1 MSRNNSAKTAEP
13 KIKELATR
21 FPAAFV
27 FDKWEPHRPLACGI
41 FEQLRDACPDMGRRS
56 LKMALF
62 FYTGRLRYR
71 EALVEQALRIDI
83 DGHPVGVVSHE
94 EAQHAAQR
102 VAAEKARR
110 ASQPAGIGALKAAA
124 TMRKK
129 DNGKNPGSTV
139 ESAMNMPAAPR
150 RKNGSKK

>member
-1 MSRNNSAKTAEP
+1 MSRNNSAKVAEP

-41 FEQLRDACPDMGRRS
+41 FEPLRDACPDMGRRS

-71 EALVEQALRIDI
+71 EALVENASRIDI

-94 EAQHAAQR
+94 ESVHAKER
-102 VAAEKARR
+102 VAAELARR
-110 ASQPAGIGALKAAA
+110 NSQPASISGLKAQQ
-124 TMRKK
+124 
-129 DNGKNPGSTV
+129 
-139 ESAMNMPAAPR
+139 
-150 RKNGSKK
+150 RKNGGK